1 VCHGLYVQRACKYAR
16 AESLASSIK
25 GVCRALS
32 ALAPHSPRSC
42 MWCYTSFTG
51 DVFKWHNAAS
61 CAGSSPLV
69 FGKAMDESSLHTK
82 NVHFIAFTELPDTS
96 PHFCAVKRHPGHTG
110 SCSLV
115 RNCRDYHLDVQR
127 FPSTPVSAL
136 VVRANAAT
144 SVGPYTQR
152 DNVIDVCA
160 LWRDPAFYSSLDK
173 RAGARCCVDHAALNV
188 SRLMLCPP
196 QFMCTLSWTQRRP
209 CSD

>member
-1 VCHGLYVQRACKYAR
+1 MCPGLYVQRACKYAR
-16 AESLASSIK
+16 AESLASSIN

-32 ALAPHSPRSC
+32 ALAPHPPRSC
-42 MWCYTSFTG
+42 MWRYTSFTG

-61 CAGSSPLV
+61 CAGSPPLV

-82 NVHFIAFTELPDTS
+82 NVDFIAFTELPDTS
-96 PHFCAVKRHPGHTG
+96 PHFCAVKRNCGHTG

-115 RNCRDYHLDVQR
+115 RNGCDHHLDVQR

-136 VVRANAAT
+136 VVRANAVT
-144 SVGPYTQR
+144 SLGPYTQR
-152 DNVIDVCA
+152 DDDVCA
-160 LWRDPAFYSSLDK
+160 LWREPAFYSSLDK
-173 RAGARCCVDHAALNV
+173 RAGARCCIGHAALNV
-188 SRLMLCPP
+188 LRLMLCLP